1 MKPIAIALMAIA
13 LTSAHPVYA
22 GNLSEP
28 IIEPEPT
35 AAVTPAAPSEA
46 DLVARDAI
54 ADETRA
60 ASDGSWLV
68 PALFLVFGGAVA
80 GG

>member
-1 MKPIAIALMAIA
+1 MKPIAIALTAIA

-28 IIEPEPT
+28 IMEQEPVAAIEPAT
-35 AAVTPAAPSEA
+35 TDA
-46 DLVARDAI
+46 DLVARDTI

-68 PALFLVFGGAVA
+68 PALFLVFGAAVA
-80 GG
+80 GN